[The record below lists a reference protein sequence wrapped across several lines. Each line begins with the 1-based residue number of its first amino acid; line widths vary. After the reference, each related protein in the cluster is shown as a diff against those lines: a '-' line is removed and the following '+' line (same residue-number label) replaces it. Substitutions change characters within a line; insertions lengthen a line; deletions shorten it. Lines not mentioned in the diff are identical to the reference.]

1 MSEKKP
7 ELKDALRSSLTIG
20 TPECAALMGVVG
32 LVLGILFLLLGFW
45 KTLLVIA
52 IMLLGVFIGGV
63 KDKKTFAANIVNK
76 LFPQRSNNF
85 PGSEQ
90 AGREKT
96 VYPPEYSPETED
108 EKKDT
113 EN

>member
-1 MSEKKP
+1 MSEQKP
-7 ELKDALRSSLTIG
+7 DLKEQFKSCLTIG
-20 TPECAALMGVVG
+20 TPECAALMGVAG

-45 KTLLVIA
+45 RTLLVVA

-63 KDKKTFAANIVNK
+63 KDKKAFLAKVVNK

-85 PGSEQ
+85 PGSES

-96 VYPPEYSPETED
+96 VYPPDYAPEKED
-108 EKKDT
+108 EKKDE